1 MKLLIKKGSDPN
13 MFHDHGFHAIFQ
25 LFVTANTLA
34 CGEKLAVVDWVIRMQ
49 EVFEFDVHAI
59 DLFHRDLTQ
68 VIIQSEMDTSVT
80 GAATQSRLVNAL
92 LTNRWRLENQ
102 DFEGSTALHEATK
115 RGRLDIVEQLL
126 NGFAKPTTKDNRGR
140 TPIHY
145 AASLGNVTI
154 IRRLLDKNTAGVDDS
169 DDFGWTPLR
178 LAVHGHHLD
187 MVKFLVDLS
196 AHCDYVLLT
205 EAELAD
211 AEDLFDYFLALGIK
225 PNTEILSLTIYN
237 SNLHYLRNSILAGAS
252 LNVLIGKYFTPLTHA
267 VFLKKL
273 PTVQLLLSMGA
284 DVNLRAEYGD
294 SALLHAVR
302 NGELAIV
309 AILLRAGAA
318 THDLSFRNHP
328 TINLIALAT
337 QTGYACIA
345 QMLCKAGAPKPAA
358 DRKYDISNFG
368 ITAAARQNRVDILTE
383 LVRKRG
389 DPSMIQEELY
399 DAFEWACMD
408 RNSEAAIFLINANLD
423 LHAERQFPPLCRA
436 AKFGVTDVVQVLLE
450 KGVDTNQLSFEGQT
464 ALISVLDMIRYKK
477 YKTGVAYD
485 EVTRIVEK
493 LIRAG
498 VDVNVVDKKGHT
510 ALGRACWHGSTSIV
524 KLLLEAGANISIP
537 SYEEDSE
544 RYYIDPNND
553 GWSQTDKR
561 YLPLELAARAGHEDI
576 VQLLLAKG
584 ADWRSLKQQKAIAT
598 SHTVLVTSWFADE
611 GSTDDEETVF
621 LGCEPPEAQLNAS
634 VPHGAFLRL
643 YSFSSI

>member
-1 MKLLIKKGSDPN
+1 M
-13 MFHDHGFHAIFQ
+13 
-25 LFVTANTLA
+25 
-34 CGEKLAVVDWVIRMQ
+34 
-49 EVFEFDVHAI
+49 
-59 DLFHRDLTQ
+59 
-68 VIIQSEMDTSVT
+68 
-80 GAATQSRLVNAL
+80 
-92 LTNRWRLENQ
+92 
-102 DFEGSTALHEATK
+102 
-115 RGRLDIVEQLL
+115 
-126 NGFAKPTTKDNRGR
+126 
-140 TPIHY
+140 
-145 AASLGNVTI
+145 TI
-154 IRRLLDKNTAGVDDS
+154 IRRLLGKNTAGVDDS
-169 DDFGWTPLR
+169 DNFGWTPLR
-178 LAVHGHHLD
+178 LAVYGHHLD
-187 MVKFLVDLS
+187 MVKFLVDLG
-196 AHCDYVLLT
+196 AHCDYILLKDAVC
-205 EAELAD
+205 AE

-225 PNTEILSLTIYN
+225 PNTEILSRTIYN

-252 LNVLIGKYFTPLTHA
+252 LNVPIDKYFTPLTHA
-267 VFLKKL
+267 VFLKRL

-294 SALLHAVR
+294 SALLHAVA

-345 QMLCKAGAPKPAA
+345 QMLFKAGAPKPAA

-383 LVRKRG
+383 LIRQRG
-389 DPSMIQEELY
+389 GPSMIQNELY
-399 DAFEWACMD
+399 VAFEFACLH
-408 RNSEAAIFLINANLD
+408 RNSEAAMFLINANLN
-423 LHAERQFPPLCRA
+423 LHAERQSPLLCLA
-436 AKFGVTDVVQVLLE
+436 AKFGLTDVVQVLLE

-464 ALISVLDMIRYKK
+464 ALISVLDIIK
-477 YKTGVAYD
+477 YKLYKTRVAYD
-485 EVTRIVEK
+485 EITRIIEN

-498 VDVNVVDKKGHT
+498 VNVNVVDKLGHT

-524 KLLLEAGANISIP
+524 KLLLEAGADISIP
-537 SYEEDSE
+537 SCEEHIK
-544 RYYIDPNND
+544 RNYIDPND
-553 GWSQTDKR
+553 GGWSQTDKR

-598 SHTVLVTSWFADE
+598 SHTVLVTNWFADD

-634 VPHGAFLRL
+634 VPQGAFLHL